1 MAAGSNSSNPRYK
14 AKNNIAQT
22 NPMANEATCPT
33 MVIPFVLIRDWIT
46 SLDRPLEKDESF
58 TIYERNLQRL
68 ATEIYK
74 VKNNLSPK
82 FIQSQR
88 YENYCLAYSS
98 RMY

>member
-46 SLDRPLEKDESF
+46 SLDRPLEIDK
-58 TIYERNLQRL
+58 
-68 ATEIYK
+68 K
-74 VKNNLSPK
+74 VSKLLKNSNIKL
-82 FIQSQR
+82 
-88 YENYCLAYSS
+88 
-98 RMY
+98 

>member
-46 SLDRPLEKDESF
+46 SLDRPLE
-58 TIYERNLQRL
+58 I
-68 ATEIYK
+68 K
-74 VKNNLSPK
+74 VLKLLKN
-82 FIQSQR
+82 
-88 YENYCLAYSS
+88 
-98 RMY
+98 

>member
-46 SLDRPLEKDESF
+46 SLDRPLEIDKSF
-58 TIYERNLQRL
+58 KIVEKL
-68 ATEIYK
+68 IK
-74 VKNNLSPK
+74 VL
-82 FIQSQR
+82 ID
-88 YENYCLAYSS
+88 YLVC
-98 RMY
+98 

>member
-46 SLDRPLEKDESF
+46 SLDRPLEIDKGFKIVEKLIKALID
-58 TIYERNLQRL
+58 YL
-68 ATEIYK
+68 
-74 VKNNLSPK
+74 V
-82 FIQSQR
+82 
-88 YENYCLAYSS
+88 C
-98 RMY
+98 

>member
-46 SLDRPLEKDESF
+46 SLDRPLEID
-58 TIYERNLQRL
+58 
-68 ATEIYK
+68 
-74 VKNNLSPK
+74 KNFKIVEKLIK
-82 FIQSQR
+82 ALIE
-88 YENYCLAYSS
+88 YLVC
-98 RMY
+98 